1 MEKERSKNMKFIQ
14 GRVVSDK
21 MDKTRV
27 VLIESRKRHSR
38 FKKLILRSR
47 KVKIHDEKNTS
58 AMGDL
63 INAIETRPL
72 SKDKHYRLFKILE
85 KAK

>member
-1 MEKERSKNMKFIQ
+1 MEKKRNKSIKFIH
-14 GRVVSDK
+14 GRVISDK

-27 VLIESRKRHSR
+27 VLIESRKRHPR

-58 AMGDL
+58 AVGDL
-63 INAIETRPL
+63 VNAIETRPL